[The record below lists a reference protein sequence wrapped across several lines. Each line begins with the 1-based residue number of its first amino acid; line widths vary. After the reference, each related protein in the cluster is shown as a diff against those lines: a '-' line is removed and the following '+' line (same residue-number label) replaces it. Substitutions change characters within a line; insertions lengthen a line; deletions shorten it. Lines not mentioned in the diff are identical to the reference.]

1 MDLLD
6 IKSRPKNY
14 GENFIFGALLSD
26 NAIEQI
32 MPVSFS
38 SEEQI
43 VTIIP
48 LGSNKTLSA
57 VTNITIVK

>member
-6 IKSRPKNY
+6 IKSRPEIMEK
-14 GENFIFGALLSD
+14 IILGALLND

-32 MPVSFS
+32 IPVSFS

-43 VTIIP
+43 ITIIP

>member
-6 IKSRPKNY
+6 IKSRPEIMEK
-14 GENFIFGALLSD
+14 IILVALLND

>member
-1 MDLLD
+1 MEKIVL
-6 IKSRPKNY
+6 
-14 GENFIFGALLSD
+14 GALLND

>member
-6 IKSRPKNY
+6 IKSRPEIMEK
-14 GENFIFGALLSD
+14 IILGALLND
-26 NAIEQI
+26 NEIEQI

-38 SEEQI
+38 SEDQF

>member
-6 IKSRPKNY
+6 IKSRPEIMEK
-14 GENFIFGALLSD
+14 IILGALLSD

-43 VTIIP
+43 ITIIP

-57 VTNITIVK
+57 VTNITIIK

>member
-6 IKSRPKNY
+6 IKSRPEIMEK
-14 GENFIFGALLSD
+14 IILGALLSD

-38 SEEQI
+38 RAYYYNYSI
-43 VTIIP
+43 R
-48 LGSNKTLSA
+48 
-57 VTNITIVK
+57 VK

>member
-6 IKSRPKNY
+6 IKSRPEIMEK
-14 GENFIFGALLSD
+14 IILGALLND
-26 NAIEQI
+26 NEIEQI

-43 VTIIP
+43 ITIIP

-57 VTNITIVK
+57 VINITIVK

>member
-6 IKSRPKNY
+6 IKSRPEIMEK
-14 GENFIFGALLSD
+14 IILGALLND
-26 NAIEQI
+26 NEIEQI

-43 VTIIP
+43 ITIIP

>member
-6 IKSRPKNY
+6 IKSRPEIMEK
-14 GENFIFGALLSD
+14 IILGALLND
-26 NAIEQI
+26 NEIKQI

-43 VTIIP
+43 ITIIP

-57 VTNITIVK
+57 VTNITIIK

>member
-6 IKSRPKNY
+6 IKIASRNY
-14 GENFIFGALLSD
+14 GENYIGALLND
-26 NAIEQI
+26 NEIEQI

-43 VTIIP
+43 ITIIP

>member
-6 IKSRPKNY
+6 IKSRPEIIEK
-14 GENFIFGALLSD
+14 IILGALLND
-26 NAIEQI
+26 NEIEQI

>member
-6 IKSRPKNY
+6 IKSRPEIIEK
-14 GENFIFGALLSD
+14 IILGALLND
-26 NAIEQI
+26 NEIEQI

-43 VTIIP
+43 ITIIP

>member
-1 MDLLD
+1 MEKIIL
-6 IKSRPKNY
+6 
-14 GENFIFGALLSD
+14 GALLND
-26 NAIEQI
+26 NEIEQI

-38 SEEQI
+38 SEEQF

>member
-6 IKSRPKNY
+6 IKSRPEIMEK
-14 GENFIFGALLSD
+14 IILGALLSD

-32 MPVSFS
+32 VPVSFS

-43 VTIIP
+43 ITIIP